1 MKTRNQL
8 AVAIITSLFVFTGCG
23 NAAAPQ
29 QSIPTEAPAEV
40 TTAPAETTEAPTVA
54 EAEPTEAPT
63 EAEPAEE
70 AAEVKAEPALADGV
84 YSAKFDTDGSMFHVN
99 EVCEGRG
106 TLTVKDGEMTMHIV
120 LPSKN
125 TVNLFYG
132 LAENAQKD
140 GAELIDPVVESVTYP
155 DGLTEEVHAFD
166 IPVPYLE
173 EEYDLALIG
182 TKGVWYDHKVSVS
195 DPVALTEEGAE
206 GAGAEA
212 LTDGSYEI
220 EVSLEGGSGK
230 ATITSPAELT
240 VEGGEMT
247 LKVEWSS
254 PNYDYMKVED
264 VKYDPVNTEGNSVF
278 LIPVDDLAQPLE
290 VIGDTVAMSEPHEIE
305 YTIVFD
311 EDSIQ

>member
-1 MKTRNQL
+1 MKTRNRTAAAIL
-8 AVAIITSLFVFTGCG
+8 AGLFLLTGCG
-23 NAAAPQ
+23 NEATPQ

-40 TTAPAETTEAPTVA
+40 TTAPAQTTEAPTVA
-54 EAEPTEAPT
+54 EAEPTEAPAET
-63 EAEPAEE
+63 EPVE
-70 AAEVKAEPALADGV
+70 AAAEAKTEPALADGV
-84 YSAKFDTDGSMFHVN
+84 YSARFDTDGSMFHVN
-99 EVCEGRG
+99 EVCVGRG

-132 LAENAQKD
+132 LAEDAQKD
-140 GAELIDPVVESVTYP
+140 GAELIDPVIERVTYP

-173 EEYDLALIG
+173 EEYDVALIG

-195 DPVALTEEGAE
+195 DPVAITEEDAE
-206 GAGAEA
+206 GVATEA

-278 LIPVDDLAQPLE
+278 LIPVADLSQPLE

>member
-1 MKTRNQL
+1 MKTRNRTVAAIL
-8 AVAIITSLFVFTGCG
+8 AGLFLLTGCG

-54 EAEPTEAPT
+54 EAEPTEAPAET
-63 EAEPAEE
+63 EPVE
-70 AAEVKAEPALADGV
+70 AAAEAKTEPALADGV
-84 YSAKFDTDGSMFHVN
+84 YSARFDTDGSMFHVN

-132 LAENAQKD
+132 LAEDAQKD
-140 GAELIDPVVESVTYP
+140 GAELIDPVIESVTYP

-173 EEYDLALIG
+173 EEYDVALIG

-195 DPVALTEEGAE
+195 DPVAITEEDAE
-206 GAGAEA
+206 GVEAEA

-278 LIPVDDLAQPLE
+278 LIPVADLSQPLE

>member
-1 MKTRNQL
+1 MKTRNRTAAAIL
-8 AVAIITSLFVFTGCG
+8 AGLFLLTGCG
-23 NAAAPQ
+23 NAAASQ
-29 QSIPTEAPAEV
+29 QSIPTEVPAEV

-54 EAEPTEAPT
+54 EAEPTEAPAET
-63 EAEPAEE
+63 EPVE
-70 AAEVKAEPALADGV
+70 AAAEAKTEPTLADGV
-84 YSAKFDTDGSMFHVN
+84 YSARFDTDSSMFHVN

-132 LAENAQKD
+132 MAEDAQKD

-173 EEYDLALIG
+173 KEYDVALIG

-212 LTDGSYEI
+212 LTDGNYEI
-220 EVSLEGGSGK
+220 EVSLEGGSGR
-230 ATITSPAELT
+230 AGITSPAELT

-264 VKYDPVNTEGNSVF
+264 VRYDPVNTEGNSVF
-278 LIPVDDLAQPLE
+278 LIPVTDLAQPLE

>member
-1 MKTRNQL
+1 MKTRNRTAAAIL
-8 AVAIITSLFVFTGCG
+8 AGLFLLTGCG

-63 EAEPAEE
+63 EAEPTEE

-106 TLTVKDGEMTMHIV
+106 ILTVKDGEMTMHIV

-132 LAENAQKD
+132 LAEDAQKD

-182 TKGVWYDHKVSVS
+182 TKGVWYDHKVNVS

-206 GAGAEA
+206 GAAAEA

-278 LIPVDDLAQPLE
+278 LIPVADLSQPLE
-290 VIGDTVAMSEPHEIE
+290 VIGDTVAMSEPHEVE

>member
-1 MKTRNQL
+1 MKTRNRTAAAIL
-8 AVAIITSLFVFTGCG
+8 AGLFLLTGCG

-29 QSIPTEAPAEV
+29 QSIPTEVPAEV
-40 TTAPAETTEAPTVA
+40 TTAPAETTETLTVA
-54 EAEPTEAPT
+54 EAEPTEALAET
-63 EAEPAEE
+63 EPVE
-70 AAEVKAEPALADGV
+70 AAAEAKAEPALADGV
-84 YSAKFDTDGSMFHVN
+84 YSARFDTDGSMFHVN

-132 LAENAQKD
+132 LAEDAQKD
-140 GAELIDPVVESVTYP
+140 GAELIDPAVESVTYP

-173 EEYDLALIG
+173 EEYDVALIG

-195 DPVALTEEGAE
+195 DPVAFTEEGAE
-206 GAGAEA
+206 DAGAEA

-254 PNYDYMKVED
+254 QNYDYMKVED

-278 LIPVDDLAQPLE
+278 LIPVADLSQPLE

>member
-1 MKTRNQL
+1 MKTRNRTAAAIL
-8 AVAIITSLFVFTGCG
+8 AGLFLLTGCG

-54 EAEPTEAPT
+54 EAEPTEAPAET
-63 EAEPAEE
+63 EPVEPAAE
-70 AAEVKAEPALADGV
+70 AKTEPALADGV
-84 YSAKFDTDGSMFHVN
+84 YSARFDTDGSMFHVN

-132 LAENAQKD
+132 LAEDAQKD
-140 GAELIDPVVESVTYP
+140 GAELIDPVIESVTYP
-155 DGLTEEVHAFD
+155 DGLTEEVNAFD

-173 EEYDLALIG
+173 EEYDVALIG

-195 DPVALTEEGAE
+195 DPVALTEEDAE
-206 GAGAEA
+206 GTAAEA

-278 LIPVDDLAQPLE
+278 LIPVADLSQPLE